1 MVLKAMKRQQRD
13 APCHWAITYLHRVSR
28 PPLECGNFAMLTT
41 CVRNDAATAW
51 LVSTGSPNI
60 GQRAVHTPGEA
71 APERCYFL
79 IIFCCKIWRFY
90 SNEKIIDNSTYIVGI
105 YDSAEKADLYTL
117 TVWGCCLICIT
128 GPPIPY
134 NRIRQKIDIPH
145 LSCTPKFNPFSPGI
159 EEHNNH

>member
-1 MVLKAMKRQQRD
+1 MRR
-13 APCHWAITYLHRVSR
+13 AIEPLHTYIGCPYL
-28 PPLECGNFAMLTT
+28 PLSAESSQCFPLVCGNDAMFST
-41 CVRNDAATAW
+41 CVRKRRSHRMAHQHRQ
-51 LVSTGSPNI
+51 PNI

-134 NRIRQKIDIPH
+134 NRIRQKIDFPH

>member
-1 MVLKAMKRQQRD
+1 MRRAIEPLHTYIGCP
-13 APCHWAITYLHRVSR
+13 APLSVAISHCFSL
-28 PPLECGNFAMLTT
+28 
-41 CVRNDAATAW
+41 CVRQRATTAW
-51 LVSTGSPNI
+51 LVSTGSRII
-60 GQRAVHTPGEA
+60 GHVQPYPREA

-134 NRIRQKIDIPH
+134 NRIRQKIDFPH

-159 EEHNNH
+159 EEHKTTFAINY

>member
-1 MVLKAMKRQQRD
+1 MRRAIEPLHTYIGCPDLPLSVETSHFPFVCGKVQPLFGSS
-13 APCHWAITYLHRVSR
+13 APAAPTSGNVQ
-28 PPLECGNFAMLTT
+28 PL
-41 CVRNDAATAW
+41 
-51 LVSTGSPNI
+51 
-60 GQRAVHTPGEA
+60 TPSEA

-134 NRIRQKIDIPH
+134 NRIRQKIDFPH